1 MTMEHIT
8 PTGERW
14 HSRGGIIE
22 VGLSPAMQKEIGAAR
37 FIQLP
42 AIGTSARASEHLGV
56 VEGALSAAE
65 FYAPCDGRVV
75 WVARCDAPIS
85 DGLVGI
91 APAVT
96 QRKPVSTSDGENPC
110 FGA

>member
-65 FYAPCDGRVV
+65 FYALRWPRGLGCAVRRAHIGR
-75 WVARCDAPIS
+75 AGGDCSGCHP
-85 DGLVGI
+85 
-91 APAVT
+91 T
-96 QRKPVSTSDGENPC
+96 QADIYK
-110 FGA
+110 